1 MNDNDF
7 LRSIQNQVENEFL
20 AKEQIYN
27 QIRQTGEEAPA
38 KILSMMDMGVRIG
51 DSASMLRF
59 SLEVFPQDRP
69 AFRAETQNSISD
81 LSRPKFVPSATI
93 YVKFNPKDLTQ
104 VAIDHAPIA
113 APQAT
118 AITCNACGAT
128 QQVKDGQ
135 NICSYCGR
143 PLELKS

>member
-20 AKEQIYN
+20 AQEQIYN
-27 QIRQTGEEAPA
+27 EIRKTVEEASA
-38 KILSMMDMGVRIG
+38 KILSMMDTGVRIG

-69 AFRAETQNSISD
+69 PFRAETQNSISD

-93 YVKFNPKDLTQ
+93 CVKFNPKDLTQ
-104 VAIDHAPIA
+104 VAIDHAPII
-113 APQAT
+113 APQAA
-118 AITCNACGAT
+118 AITCNSCGAT
-128 QQVKDGQ
+128 QQIKEGQ
-135 NICSYCGR
+135 NTCSYCGR
-143 PLELKS
+143 PLEPKS